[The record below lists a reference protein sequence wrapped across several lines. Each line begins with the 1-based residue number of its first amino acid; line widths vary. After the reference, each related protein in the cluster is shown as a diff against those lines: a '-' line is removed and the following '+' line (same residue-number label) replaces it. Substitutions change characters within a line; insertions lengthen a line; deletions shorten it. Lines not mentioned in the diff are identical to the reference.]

1 MPSAASHAGNVW
13 AACCGTTTT
22 AKRLER
28 STDESFEHRCQ
39 RAEPC
44 AGISAALADRAPPG
58 WHRLLGI
65 APSAE
70 IGAFCRIQ
78 TPIAKAFPLG

>member
-1 MPSAASHAGNVW
+1 LV
-13 AACCGTTTT
+13 
-22 AKRLER
+22 
-28 STDESFEHRCQ
+28 EHRCQ
-39 RAEPC
+39 RADPC
-44 AGISAALADRAPPG
+44 AGISVAPADRTLHG
-58 WHRLLGI
+58 WHGLLGI